1 MTTPHTTPDAER
13 LEPVAEALRRGGLAL
28 LTDRGRPERGGVVVG
43 AAIRASDDV
52 INFIATWARGITAVA
67 VPEDRA
73 ARIGLVRQATDPRV
87 RQEVR
92 PDADRWAVTVEAR
105 EGVTTGISA
114 SDRAATVRLI
124 ASPHVRANELT
135 TPGHVHPV
143 LADVRGLVARQG
155 WPEATCDALR
165 VSGLDPVG
173 VYAQLLDDDGE
184 LLTGEALG
192 AFATAHDLPTASVE
206 AIIGHRLAHET
217 FVQQQSQSTL
227 PTRYGP
233 FLARA
238 FTNLLDDQQHLALS
252 IGETRG
258 AEPLLVRIHSEC
270 LTGDVFGSQRC
281 DCGGQLDAAL
291 KRIAEAGRGAVIYL
305 RQEGRGIGLLDKIRA
320 YALQDAG
327 RDTVEANLELGLP
340 VDRRDF
346 SLGAQILHVLGA
358 RRVRLMTNNP
368 GKVAALERFGISVVA
383 REPLETEPNDANRDY
398 LATKKMKLGHL
409 LGGV

>member
-1 MTTPHTTPDAER
+1 MR
-13 LEPVAEALRRGGLAL
+13 RGRFGAEAASAWDFWGWRR
-28 LTDRGRPERGGVVVG
+28 TSRSP
-43 AAIRASDDV
+43 
-52 INFIATWARGITAVA
+52 
-67 VPEDRA
+67 RA

-184 LLTGEALG
+184 LLTGEALS

-320 YALQDAG
+320 YALQDTG

-398 LATKKMKLGHL
+398 LATKKTKLGHL